1 MKPVGSSAVRI
12 EGEAAMNQLAIVDTH
27 VHFWDL
33 RNPREN
39 LDWVWLPAGL
49 DHPILGNIDN
59 IKSLRYDIEGV
70 WAEARFAGIEAFVHV
85 QAAIGSKDPV
95 EETRWLEEMRQ
106 TAPAPFSIVGHVD
119 LTADAAAEQLDAHQE
134 ASEVFVGVRDFA
146 VEPALAS
153 GDLDVLAEGLS
164 QLVSRDLLLD
174 MDCEW
179 PNMSNGLALAS
190 RFPDLKIV
198 LEHIGFPRSRDNDYF
213 DSWSSSL
220 RQLAAAENIT
230 CKVSGLAMTDPRFT
244 QDSLRP
250 WVETCLE
257 AFGPS
262 RIVLGSNWPID
273 RLYSSYDVIMD
284 FYRDYMSEFP
294 MDDQEKMLSGNARRL
309 YRL

>member
-1 MKPVGSSAVRI
+1 MERLPLI
-12 EGEAAMNQLAIVDTH
+12 DTH

-70 WAEARFAGIEAFVHV
+70 WAEARFADVEAFVHV

-95 EETRWLEEMRQ
+95 EETRWLEEMR
-106 TAPAPFSIVGHVD
+106 ADSPVSFSIVGHVD
-119 LTADAAAEQLDAHQE
+119 LTSPEAVAQLDAHQE
-134 ASEVFVGVRDFA
+134 ASPAFVGVRDFA

-153 GDLDVLAEGLS
+153 GDLEVLSKGIQQIVE
-164 QLVSRDLLLD
+164 RDLLLD

-179 PNMSNGLALAS
+179 PNMASGLELA
-190 RFPDLKIV
+190 RKYPDLRIV
-198 LEHIGFPRSRDNDYF
+198 LEHIGFPRSRDKEYF
-213 DSWSSSL
+213 ASWSGAI
-220 RQLAAAENIT
+220 QELAQASNVT
-230 CKVSGLAMTDPRFT
+230 CKISGLAMTDPRFT
-244 QDSLRP
+244 KESLRP
-250 WVETCLE
+250 WVETCLS
-257 AFGPS
+257 AFGS
-262 RIVLGSNWPID
+262 DRVVLGSNWPID

-284 FYRDYMSEFP
+284 LYRDYISEFS
-294 MDDQEKMLSGNARRL
+294 QAEQGKILSGNARVL

>member
-1 MKPVGSSAVRI
+1 MGRAPI
-12 EGEAAMNQLAIVDTH
+12 IDTH

-70 WAEARFAGIEAFVHV
+70 WAEARFADVEAFVHV

-95 EETRWLEEMRQ
+95 EETRWLEEMRGQ
-106 TAPAPFSIVGHVD
+106 TDVPFSIVGHVD
-119 LTADAAAEQLDAHQE
+119 LTTAEAARQIDEHQE
-134 ASEVFVGVRDFA
+134 ASPVFAGVRDFA
-146 VEPALAS
+146 VEPALAE
-153 GDLDVLAEGLS
+153 GNLDALDAGLRE
-164 QLVSRDLLLD
+164 LIARDLLLD

-179 PNMSNGLALAS
+179 MNMPAGLELA
-190 RFPDLKIV
+190 RRHPDLMIV
-198 LEHIGFPRSRDNDYF
+198 LEHIGFPRSRDDAYF
-213 DSWSSSL
+213 ASWSTNI
-220 RQLAAAENIT
+220 RELAQATNVT

-244 QDSLRP
+244 RESLKP
-250 WVETCLE
+250 WVMTCLE
-257 AFGPS
+257 AFGPD

-284 FYRDYMSEFP
+284 LYREYMSGYSAE
-294 MDDQEKMLSGNARRL
+294 DQAKMLAGNARAL
-309 YRL
+309 YKL

>member
-1 MKPVGSSAVRI
+1 MARLPI
-12 EGEAAMNQLAIVDTH
+12 IDTH

-70 WAEARFAGIEAFVHV
+70 WAEARFADVESFVHV

-95 EETRWLEEMRQ
+95 EETRWLEEMRAN
-106 TAPAPFSIVGHVD
+106 APVAFSIVGHVD
-119 LTADAAAEQLDAHQE
+119 LTTEDAVKQLDGHQE
-134 ASEVFVGVRDFA
+134 ASPVFAGVRDFA
-146 VEPALAS
+146 VEPALAA
-153 GDLDVLAEGLS
+153 GDLDVLDTGLR
-164 QLVSRDLLLD
+164 QLVERDLLLD

-179 PNMSNGLALAS
+179 HNMGAGLAVAE
-190 RFPDLKIV
+190 RHPDLKIV
-198 LEHIGFPRSRDNDYF
+198 LEHIGFPRSRDDAYF
-213 DSWSSSL
+213 DSWSKGI
-220 RQLAAAENIT
+220 RKLAQAPNVT
-230 CKVSGLAMTDPRFT
+230 CKISGLAMTDPRFT
-244 QDSLRP
+244 RESLRP
-250 WVETCLE
+250 WVATCVE
-257 AFGPS
+257 AFGPD

-284 FYRDYMSEFP
+284 LYREYVGGYTVDE
-294 MDDQEKMLSGNARRL
+294 QAKMLAGNARSL

>member
-1 MKPVGSSAVRI
+1 MTRAP
-12 EGEAAMNQLAIVDTH
+12 IVDTH

-59 IKSLRYDIEGV
+59 IKSLRYDIEGI
-70 WAEARFAGIEAFVHV
+70 WAEARFADVESFVHV

-95 EETRWLEEMRQ
+95 EETRWLEEMRAQ
-106 TAPAPFSIVGHVD
+106 APVPFSIVGHVD
-119 LTADAAAEQLDAHQE
+119 LTTDEASRQLDGHQE
-134 ASEVFVGVRDFA
+134 ASPMFAGVRDFA
-146 VEPALAS
+146 IEPALAAR
-153 GDLDVLAEGLS
+153 DLDALDAGMRE
-164 QLVSRDLLLD
+164 LVKRDLLLD

-179 PNMSNGLALAS
+179 PNMSAGLELA
-190 RFPDLKIV
+190 RRHPDLKIV
-198 LEHIGFPRSRDNDYF
+198 LEHIGFPRSRDDQYF
-213 DSWSSSL
+213 ASWSSAL
-220 RQLAAAENIT
+220 TQLAQAPNIT

-244 QDSLRP
+244 RQSLQP
-250 WVETCLE
+250 WVVTCLD
-257 AFGPS
+257 AFGPD

-284 FYRDYMSEFP
+284 LYRDYMSQYSIAE
-294 MDDQEKMLSGNARRL
+294 QEKMLAGNARTL

>member
-1 MKPVGSSAVRI
+1 MARLPI
-12 EGEAAMNQLAIVDTH
+12 IDTH

-70 WAEARFAGIEAFVHV
+70 WAEARFADVESFVHV

-95 EETRWLEEMRQ
+95 EETRWLEEMRAD
-106 TAPAPFSIVGHVD
+106 APVAFSIVGHVD
-119 LTADAAAEQLDAHQE
+119 LTTEDAIRQLDGHQE
-134 ASEVFVGVRDFA
+134 ASPVFAGVRDFA
-146 VEPALAS
+146 VEPALAA
-153 GDLDVLAEGLS
+153 GDLDVLDAGLRE
-164 QLVSRDLLLD
+164 LVKRDLVLD

-179 PNMSNGLALAS
+179 HNMSTGLAVAE
-190 RFPDLKIV
+190 RHPDLKIV
-198 LEHIGFPRSRDNDYF
+198 LEHIGFPRSRDDAYF
-213 DSWSSSL
+213 DSWS
-220 RQLAAAENIT
+220 REIKKLAQAPNVT

-244 QDSLRP
+244 RESLRP
-250 WVETCLE
+250 WVMTCVE
-257 AFGPS
+257 AFGPD

-284 FYRDYMSEFP
+284 LYREYVGGYTVDE
-294 MDDQEKMLSGNARRL
+294 QAKMLAGNARSL